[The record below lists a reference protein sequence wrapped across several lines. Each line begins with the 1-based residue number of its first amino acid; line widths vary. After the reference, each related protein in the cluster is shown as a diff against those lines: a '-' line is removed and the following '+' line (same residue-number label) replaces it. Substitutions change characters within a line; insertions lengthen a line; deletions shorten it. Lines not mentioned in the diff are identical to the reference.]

1 MPKDVGSSSSSSSI
15 ATVTPIVTVVPVTVE
30 PKSYEFDCATCGVP
44 WSFKI
49 NRSGPKRC
57 YDCTELRRF
66 LNGLLHRGVTIVD
79 LKKRVNSI
87 LSEVD

>member
-1 MPKDVGSSSSSSSI
+1 MPKDTSSSSSNGTVAAAV
-15 ATVTPIVTVVPVTVE
+15 ATVEPVTPE
-30 PKSYEFDCATCGVP
+30 PKSYEFNCATCGVP

-66 LNGLLHRGVTIVD
+66 LNGLLHRGVTVVD
-79 LKKRVNSI
+79 LKKRIDSI